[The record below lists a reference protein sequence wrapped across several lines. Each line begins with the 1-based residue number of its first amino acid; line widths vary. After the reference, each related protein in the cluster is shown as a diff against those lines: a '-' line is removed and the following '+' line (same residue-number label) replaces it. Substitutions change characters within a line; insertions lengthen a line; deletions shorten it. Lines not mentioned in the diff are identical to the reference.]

1 MKTNN
6 AILFI
11 CLLIGISSCQT
22 KNKSTSQNSSEAID
36 NRIPVYFDTDC
47 NNELDDQHALAYLL
61 FNTKTFN
68 VLGVSVNA
76 TSNGGNVK
84 EHYKEAERIMKF
96 CKADGKISLT
106 LGANANFVNIKD
118 SLHLPNHDGYEA
130 INSIIETAKNAPDTI
145 VLLPVGKLTN
155 IALAI
160 KKAPEIKNKIKIV
173 WLGSNYPV
181 KGEYNMENDMEA
193 TRYILSQNVHFE
205 MVTVRWPNKGGATDV
220 NVTPADMEKHM
231 PGTGP
236 KLDTIIG
243 RHGNSFTCFGDYSI
257 DLFHHIDLHGDNRP
271 LYDAVAVAIL
281 KNPEWGESK
290 TIPAPRLDGENWIEQ
305 PDNERKIIVWEN
317 FNKEK
322 ILADFFNT
330 MKRPEL
336 VE

>member
-1 MKTNN
+1 MKANY
-6 AILFI
+6 AILLI

-22 KNKSTSQNSSEAID
+22 KNKNTGQNSSASND
-36 NRIPVYFDTDC
+36 NRISVYFDTDC

-76 TSNGGNVK
+76 TSSGGNIN

-96 CKADGKISLT
+96 CKADGKIPLK
-106 LGANANFVNIKD
+106 LGANANFVDIRD
-118 SLHLPNHDGYEA
+118 SLHLPKFDGYEA
-130 INSIIETAKNAPDTI
+130 VNSIIETVRNAPDTI
-145 VLLPVGKLTN
+145 ILLAVGKLTN
-155 IALAI
+155 IALAL

-193 TRYILSQNVHFE
+193 TRYILFQDVHFE
-205 MVTVRWPNKGGATDV
+205 MVTVRWPNKRGSTDV

-236 KLDTIIG
+236 EVDPIVG
-243 RHGNSFTCFGDYSI
+243 RHGKSFTHFGDYSI

-281 KNPEWGESK
+281 KNPEWGESR
-290 TIPAPRLDGENWIEQ
+290 TIPAPRLDGENWVEQ
-305 PDNERKIIVWEN
+305 PDNKIKIIIWEN
-317 FNKEK
+317 FDKEK

-330 MKRPEL
+330 MNKPEL